1 MEKNSTYEKLKSQ
14 KIEELYS
21 KGLPS
26 KITGKAHIFGD
37 DVDTDAIIPGPYLRT
52 TDLYELALHCMA
64 GIDEDFPN
72 KTANGDVI
80 LAGENFGC
88 GSSREQAPV
97 AIKYCGI
104 QAIIAESFARIFY
117 RNCINLGIIPIEC
130 KGIKKIIETIKIQNK
145 DENNKKN
152 NENVKIS
159 VDFENKKI
167 YINDIEIE
175 NYLIETNEINNNTNN
190 NNNNNTNNNN
200 NNNNNKNNIDAEKI
214 TCIFPKGKTM
224 DILGKGGLVGYAKSQ

>member
-1 MEKNSTYEKLKSQ
+1 MEKNSTYNKLKSQ
-14 KIEELYS
+14 KIEELYAN
-21 KGLPS
+21 GLPS
-26 KITGKAHIFGD
+26 KISGKAHIFGD
-37 DVDTDAIIPGPYLRT
+37 DVDTDAIIPGAYLRT

-80 LAGENFGC
+80 IAGDNFGC

-130 KGIKKIIETIKIQNK
+130 KGIKKIMDTITNL
-145 DENNKKN
+145 KKSK
-152 NENVKIS
+152 NENESQKENSKMDIS
-159 VDFENKKI
+159 VEVDFENKKI
-167 YINDIEIE
+167 YINNKDIEEYPIK
-175 NYLIETNEINNNTNN
+175 NEDFT
-190 NNNNNTNNNN
+190 
-200 NNNNNKNNIDAEKI
+200 KV

-224 DILGKGGLVGYAKSQ
+224 DILSKGGLVGYAKSQ

>member
-1 MEKNSTYEKLKSQ
+1 MEKNNTYNKLKSQ
-14 KIEELYS
+14 NIEELYAN
-21 KGLPS
+21 GLPS
-26 KITGKAHIFGD
+26 KISGKAHIFGD
-37 DVDTDAIIPGPYLRT
+37 DVDTDAIIPGAYLRT

-80 LAGENFGC
+80 IAGENFGC

-130 KGIKKIIETIKIQNK
+130 KGIKKIIENI
-145 DENNKKN
+145 NNTLKESK
-152 NENVKIS
+152 NENENQNQNQNQNSEMNILVEL
-159 VDFENKKI
+159 DFENKKI
-167 YINDIEIE
+167 YINNKDIEEYSIE
-175 NYLIETNEINNNTNN
+175 N
-190 NNNNNTNNNN
+190 
-200 NNNNNKNNIDAEKI
+200 KDFKKVS
-214 TCIFPKGKTM
+214 CIFPKGKTM
-224 DILGKGGLVGYAKSQ
+224 DILSKGGLVGYAKSQ